1 MTNTTNMNKI
11 NLFEKRVASLNEVTA
26 FADSLA
32 KYNLKKSVALDKR
45 YETKDTLIAYTGNTH
60 NENLVAIWSRVAHKR
75 AQADY
80 GIRISNAL
88 METLTAKSDAIK
100 ILFSTATYADS
111 NESRIS
117 FTSISDIERFLETL
131 HNYLAV
137 TKATKNIETEKSISA

>member
-1 MTNTTNMNKI
+1 MTNTNEMNKI
-11 NLFEKRVASLNEVTA
+11 NLFEKRVATLDEVIA

-60 NENLVAIWSRVAHKR
+60 NGNLVAIWSRVAHKR

-80 GIRISNAL
+80 GLRISNAL
-88 METLTAKSDAIK
+88 LEKLTAKSDAIK
-100 ILFSTATYADS
+100 ILFSNAKYADS

-117 FTSISDIERFLETL
+117 FTSLDDITRFLETL
-131 HNYLAV
+131 HNYLIA
-137 TKATKNIETEKSISA
+137 TKATKNIELEKSISA

>member
-1 MTNTTNMNKI
+1 MTNTNEMYKV
-11 NLFEKRVASLNEVTA
+11 NLFEKRVATLDEVIA

-60 NENLVAIWSRVAHKR
+60 NGNLVAIWSRVAHKR
-75 AQADY
+75 ASADY
-80 GIRISNAL
+80 GLRISNAL
-88 METLTAKSDAIK
+88 LEKLVAKSDAIK

-117 FTSISDIERFLETL
+117 FTNISDIERFLETL
-131 HNYLAV
+131 HSYLV
-137 TKATKNIETEKSISA
+137 TARAISENETEKSISA